1 MLSEIIV
8 LVLSAD
14 QLFFDDR
21 KVTTVREIITLTIHR
36 NHSLQLS
43 CLITMKIFTVSLA
56 LILLSSFQES
66 QTAESFS
73 TKPSTN
79 AGKTNSVSTISS
91 SSLFSSIGE
100 KQEQQQ
106 QQGGPPPASKGRP
119 GSPPQGGPPQG
130 GPPGGAPGGP
140 PGGPPPGGGP
150 PPQTTA
156 QRLLEQGLD
165 VAFDVLYLGDEI
177 GLQDSSKNLRV
188 LWTRVSTVID
198 SFWKWKWQRGFFF
211 FVLNQMVVKKIIQN

>member
-1 MLSEIIV
+1 
-8 LVLSAD
+8 
-14 QLFFDDR
+14 
-21 KVTTVREIITLTIHR
+21 
-36 NHSLQLS
+36 
-43 CLITMKIFTVSLA
+43 MKTFTVSLA
-56 LILLSSFQES
+56 LVLLSSFQES
-66 QTAESFS
+66 HTAESFS
-73 TKPSTN
+73 TNASTN

-150 PPQTTA
+150 PPQTAA

-188 LWTRVSTVID
+188 LWTRVSTRID
-198 SFWKWKWQRGFFF
+198 SFWKWKWQRFFSF
-211 FVLNQMVVKKIIQN
+211 